1 MDTSD
6 LWEFYE
12 DDKTILHSN
21 CIEMEGSPQDRT
33 YCISLCCV
41 S

>member
-21 CIEMEGSPQDRT
+21 YIETEGSRQDRT
-33 YCISLCCV
+33 FCISLCRV
-41 S
+41 N

>member
-12 DDKTILHSN
+12 DDKTILHNN
-21 CIEMEGSPQDRT
+21 CTEKEDSRQDRT
-33 YCISLCCV
+33 YCISFCRV